1 MALLDSAWRRLK
13 YLLGITAL
21 VDMMI
26 GRRGWRIRRL
36 LQALFSL
43 PVSDVIGAFLVFEFA
58 SGLRVTF
65 SLQEQY
71 DNRLDGRQREAEER
85 PDEEQGIEAAE
96 QTATDELGG

>member
-1 MALLDSAWRRLK
+1 MALLAAAWRRLK
-13 YLLGITAL
+13 HLLGIMAL
-21 VDMMI
+21 VDLMI

-36 LQALFSL
+36 WHAFQSL
-43 PVSDVIGAFLVFEFA
+43 LVSDVIGVFLVFEFV

-96 QTATDELGG
+96 QTATHELGG

>member
-1 MALLDSAWRRLK
+1 MALLDSSWRRLK

-43 PVSDVIGAFLVFEFA
+43 PVSDVIGGFLVFEFV

-65 SLQEQY
+65 SLQQQY

-96 QTATDELGG
+96 QTATHELGG